1 MARFLFLNIGHGLT
15 HLFMLVYSTVVI
27 ALERSMGRP
36 YDELLALQIPCFVA
50 YGLGALPAGWLA
62 DRWSRKGMLAI
73 FFLGIGASAILT
85 GFASSPT
92 EIALGLA
99 AIGLFGSIYHPVGLA
114 MVVEGRDKVGKALG
128 INGVWGNMGI
138 AFAALIAGALSQS
151 IGWQYAFFVPGAF
164 AVLCGLGFLVMVKES
179 PRAARAKR
187 RAAVDDK
194 GQRVPGVMYLVMITG
209 VIGAALIFN
218 TTTVT
223 MPKVFDEGFSYVQG
237 SVFGIG
243 GIVAVIMAIAS
254 FSQIVTGHL
263 VDKLPIRTVWLVVVL
278 AEIPLLLLVGHLIDI
293 GLLLVAL
300 PLMVMVFGEIPIQ
313 DTLLARYTNDAW
325 RARMYGLKFVLALGT
340 AAAVAP
346 LVSWLHGK
354 GESFLIIYG
363 VLAGAALM
371 VALAASLMPRQ
382 RPDTRLPAVAQAA
395 E

>member
-73 FFLGIGASAILT
+73 FFLGIGGSAILT

-164 AVLCGLGFLVMVKES
+164 AVLCGLGFLVKVKES

-263 VDKLPIRTVWLVVVL
+263 IDKLPIRTVWLVVVL

-293 GLLLVAL
+293 GLLVVAL

>member
-243 GIVAVIMAIAS
+243 GVVAVIMAIAS

-263 VDKLPIRTVWLVVVL
+263 VDKLPIRTVWLVIVL